1 MVKANVIKRA
11 NRIRK
16 KKGLLNSLFGKK
28 EKGETFQI
36 TESSEIGIPFD
47 FKHEMKVTV
56 DSETGKLKGV
66 PKEWEK
72 IIKEAGLTVEELE
85 QNADLID
92 KSIGFIEGKKA
103 KKNNNNWK

>member
-1 MVKANVIKRA
+1 
-11 NRIRK
+11 
-16 KKGLLNSLFGKK
+16 
-28 EKGETFQI
+28 
-36 TESSEIGIPFD
+36 
-47 FKHEMKVTV
+47 MKVTV

-92 KSIGFIEGKKA
+92 KSIGFIEGKNA
-103 KKNNNNWK
+103 KKTITTGNKSDTGKKKEKIE